1 MSINQ
6 LKKVLCEG
14 VDMARADVWETNEL
28 VSLNEPTDLH
38 GEMAR
43 AQSARAE
50 IWQAV
55 IDYREERIDFNE
67 LLMSLQAFDREVTAW
82 DVTKLLSG
90 NYK

>member
-1 MSINQ
+1 MSIEK
-6 LKKVLCEG
+6 LKQTLCEG
-14 VDMARADVWETNEL
+14 VDMARADLWETNEL
-28 VSLNEPTDLH
+28 VSLREPTDLH
-38 GEMAR
+38 GEV
-43 AQSARAE
+43 AQAQQARAE

-90 NYK
+90 IYK

>member
-14 VDMARADVWETNEL
+14 VDMARSDLWETNEL

-90 NYK
+90 IYK

>member
-1 MSINQ
+1 MSINE
-6 LKKVLCEG
+6 LKKALCEG
-14 VDMARADVWETNEL
+14 VDMARADLWETNDL
-28 VSLNEPTDLH
+28 VSLNEPTDVH
-38 GEMAR
+38 GEVAR
-43 AQSARAE
+43 GQAARAE

-90 NYK
+90 IYK